1 LHLFPLIA
9 DSIVSN
15 QSQREVQFE
24 YVVRTGKECQIM
36 IDNLGYTFCNALPTK
51 FGNVRWRCSKKQ
63 SKKCRAYAL
72 TNNHLLI
79 KEGHEHNH
87 PPG

>member
-1 LHLFPLIA
+1 MHLFPLIA

-15 QSQREVQFE
+15 RQREVHFE

-36 IDNLGYTFCNALPTK
+36 VDNLGYTFCNALPTK

-63 SKKCRAYAL
+63 SKKCKVFAL
-72 TNNHLLI
+72 TNNQRII
-79 KEGHEHNH
+79 KEVHEHNH
-87 PPG
+87 PPSC